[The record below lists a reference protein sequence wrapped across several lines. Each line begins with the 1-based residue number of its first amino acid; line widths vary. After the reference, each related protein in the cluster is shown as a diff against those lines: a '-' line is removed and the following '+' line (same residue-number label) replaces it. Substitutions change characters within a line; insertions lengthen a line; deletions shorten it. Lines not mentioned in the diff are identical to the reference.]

1 MIGPVRE
8 GNVDIVK
15 VLLEAGEDPD
25 RSGEHGQTA
34 LFLAMKQGQDEMK
47 DLLLEYGADV
57 EIVTFLTKLDDA
69 EEEARLA
76 AEEKRKEEEE
86 KAKNGPKTFRAR
98 KMTAELEEVSSRRT
112 HLMTNKYCFRFL
124 TRFRRL
130 LVLMR
135 PGTELVTR

>member
-1 MIGPVRE
+1 MIGPVRN

-25 RSGEHGQTA
+25 RPGEHGQTA
-34 LFLAMKQGQDEMK
+34 LFLAMNQGQDEMK

-124 TRFRRL
+124 TRFRR
-130 LVLMR
+130 
-135 PGTELVTR
+135 